1 MIKIALV
8 IGLAFVIQFVLSSF
22 QMKNFNNEFVRLRRK
37 GKVAIGRKSGGFHAG
52 AIVMFRIDEK
62 GIIQESRKIE
72 GTTFLA
78 RVKDFPGFE
87 GRYVGDLS
95 VNDVEKSH
103 KNLRKAVEDAA
114 LTYKKYMA
122 GEEIAQPPSR
132 EVTMNILVKLASG
145 FMNLFTLGGEQFVSW
160 VTGIIPTVL
169 MLLLL
174 MNAIIALAG
183 DESVNKLARVC
194 TKNPILRYLVLPF
207 VSAFMLGNP
216 MALSM
221 GKFMPEFYKPAY
233 YASAT
238 YHCHTNN
245 GIFPHINAS
254 ELFVWLGIA
263 NGISTLKLDT
273 TPLAVRYLLV
283 GLVANFISGWVTEFT
298 TRYVEKQQGV
308 KLSRTLKISEN

>member
-62 GIIQESRKIE
+62 GIIQESKKIE

-87 GRYVGDLS
+87 GLS

-122 GEEIAQPPSR
+122 GEEIAQPPSNFQKAGNV
-132 EVTMNILVKLASG
+132 VT
-145 FMNLFTLGGEQFVSW
+145 NLF
-160 VTGIIPTVL
+160 
-169 MLLLL
+169 
-174 MNAIIALAG
+174 NRRAG
-183 DESVNKLARVC
+183 A
-194 TKNPILRYLVLPF
+194 
-207 VSAFMLGNP
+207 
-216 MALSM
+216 
-221 GKFMPEFYKPAY
+221 
-233 YASAT
+233 
-238 YHCHTNN
+238 
-245 GIFPHINAS
+245 
-254 ELFVWLGIA
+254 
-263 NGISTLKLDT
+263 
-273 TPLAVRYLLV
+273 
-283 GLVANFISGWVTEFT
+283 
-298 TRYVEKQQGV
+298 
-308 KLSRTLKISEN
+308 

>member
-1 MIKIALV
+1 MIKMALV

-95 VNDVEKSH
+95 VNDVGKSH

-122 GEEIAQPPSR
+122 GEEIAQPPSNFQKAGNV
-132 EVTMNILVKLASG
+132 VT
-145 FMNLFTLGGEQFVSW
+145 NLF
-160 VTGIIPTVL
+160 
-169 MLLLL
+169 
-174 MNAIIALAG
+174 NRRAG
-183 DESVNKLARVC
+183 
-194 TKNPILRYLVLPF
+194 
-207 VSAFMLGNP
+207 
-216 MALSM
+216 
-221 GKFMPEFYKPAY
+221 AY
-233 YASAT
+233 R
-238 YHCHTNN
+238 
-245 GIFPHINAS
+245 G
-254 ELFVWLGIA
+254 
-263 NGISTLKLDT
+263 
-273 TPLAVRYLLV
+273 R
-283 GLVANFISGWVTEFT
+283 
-298 TRYVEKQQGV
+298 
-308 KLSRTLKISEN
+308 

>member
-95 VNDVEKSH
+95 VND
-103 KNLRKAVEDAA
+103 DAA

-122 GEEIAQPPSR
+122 GEEIAQPPSNFQKAGNV
-132 EVTMNILVKLASG
+132 VT
-145 FMNLFTLGGEQFVSW
+145 NLF
-160 VTGIIPTVL
+160 
-169 MLLLL
+169 
-174 MNAIIALAG
+174 NRRAG
-183 DESVNKLARVC
+183 A
-194 TKNPILRYLVLPF
+194 
-207 VSAFMLGNP
+207 
-216 MALSM
+216 
-221 GKFMPEFYKPAY
+221 
-233 YASAT
+233 
-238 YHCHTNN
+238 
-245 GIFPHINAS
+245 
-254 ELFVWLGIA
+254 
-263 NGISTLKLDT
+263 
-273 TPLAVRYLLV
+273 
-283 GLVANFISGWVTEFT
+283 
-298 TRYVEKQQGV
+298 
-308 KLSRTLKISEN
+308 

>member
-1 MIKIALV
+1 MEREERRRFAMIKIALV

-37 GKVAIGRKSGGFHAG
+37 GRKSGGFHAG

-122 GEEIAQPPSR
+122 GEEIAQPPSNFQKAGNV
-132 EVTMNILVKLASG
+132 VT
-145 FMNLFTLGGEQFVSW
+145 NLF
-160 VTGIIPTVL
+160 
-169 MLLLL
+169 
-174 MNAIIALAG
+174 NRRAG
-183 DESVNKLARVC
+183 A
-194 TKNPILRYLVLPF
+194 
-207 VSAFMLGNP
+207 
-216 MALSM
+216 
-221 GKFMPEFYKPAY
+221 
-233 YASAT
+233 
-238 YHCHTNN
+238 
-245 GIFPHINAS
+245 
-254 ELFVWLGIA
+254 
-263 NGISTLKLDT
+263 
-273 TPLAVRYLLV
+273 
-283 GLVANFISGWVTEFT
+283 
-298 TRYVEKQQGV
+298 
-308 KLSRTLKISEN
+308 